1 MSQYLLERDTVAGME
16 GTAVMTDGSGKNHV
30 LFGLINIEAD
40 ADIQSTEMKVVG
52 TRKIQDKPAGAKQT
66 GTAKIYYG
74 TTYFQDMVL
83 EYMHTGK
90 MPYFDIQIINNDP
103 TNTIGQQVMAYY
115 GCKII
120 SKIPLSIL
128 DADVQMLTMDIS
140 FSYADVQKLQGFT
153 EPAQLG
159 S

>member
-16 GTAVMTDGSGKNHV
+16 GTAVMTDSSGKNHV

-90 MPYFDIQIINNDP
+90 MPYFGIQIINNDP

-128 DADVQMLTMDIS
+128 NADVQMLTMDIS
-140 FSYADVQKLQGFT
+140 FSYTDVQKLQGFT

>member
-1 MSQYLLERDTVAGME
+1 
-16 GTAVMTDGSGKNHV
+16 
-30 LFGLINIEAD
+30 
-40 ADIQSTEMKVVG
+40 
-52 TRKIQDKPAGAKQT
+52 
-66 GTAKIYYG
+66 
-74 TTYFQDMVL
+74 MVL

-140 FSYADVQKLQGFT
+140 FSYTDVQKLQGFT